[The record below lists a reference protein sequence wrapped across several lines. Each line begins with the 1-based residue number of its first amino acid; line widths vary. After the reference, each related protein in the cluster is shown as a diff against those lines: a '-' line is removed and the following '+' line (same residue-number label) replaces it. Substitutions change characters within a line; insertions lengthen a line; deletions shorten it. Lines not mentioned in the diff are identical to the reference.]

1 MNMSVTPLSCDVDD
15 DDSEDEPDGSE
26 TDQAD
31 TEGAILADMMEE
43 STLDQGDAAA
53 EADEV
58 DLMWELPVRVSM
70 TTNHHPSD
78 FP

>member
-1 MNMSVTPLSCDVDD
+1 MNMSFAPLSSDVDD
-15 DDSEDEPDGSE
+15 DGSEDEPGGSE

-43 STLDQGDAAA
+43 STLDEGDAAA
-53 EADEV
+53 QDDEV
-58 DLMWELPVRVSM
+58 DLMWELPVGVSM